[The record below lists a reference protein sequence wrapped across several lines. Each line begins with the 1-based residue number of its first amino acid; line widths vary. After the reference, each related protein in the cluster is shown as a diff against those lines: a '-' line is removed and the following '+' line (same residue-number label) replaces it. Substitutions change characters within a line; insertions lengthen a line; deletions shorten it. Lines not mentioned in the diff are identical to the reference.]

1 MRIPRASVK
10 ITSTPRAIRTMA
22 PAVKCVTSSFGDQR
36 RGALDL
42 HHLDARARLD
52 HVVLIVGAGAPH
64 LTTDLHPAGAL
75 VDLLERDRP
84 GANEGGS
91 AGADPR
97 RRVHVAAG
105 DWADDAERGDRPQHE
120 SQELGGEPPSDTGHD
135 RRERRGQCDWAQEET
150 HTDDLAYGENHRRD
164 RPHHP
169 VVHFL
174 TDPRASGRQTGH
186 NLRLMRGT
194 LCAAAV
200 WVLALVAA

>member
-64 LTTDLHPAGAL
+64 LAADLHTAAVL
-75 VDLLERDRP
+75 VHLVERDRP
-84 GANEGGS
+84 SAHERRG

-105 DWADDAERGDRPQHE
+105 DG
-120 SQELGGEPPSDTGHD
+120 
-135 RRERRGQCDWAQEET
+135 
-150 HTDDLAYGENHRRD
+150 TD
-164 RPHHP
+164 
-169 VVHFL
+169 
-174 TDPRASGRQTGH
+174 
-186 NLRLMRGT
+186 
-194 LCAAAV
+194 
-200 WVLALVAA
+200 